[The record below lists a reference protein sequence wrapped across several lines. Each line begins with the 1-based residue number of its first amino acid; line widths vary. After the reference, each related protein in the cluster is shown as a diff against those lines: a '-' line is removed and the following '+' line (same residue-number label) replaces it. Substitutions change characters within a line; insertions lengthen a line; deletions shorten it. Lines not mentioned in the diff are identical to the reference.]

1 MLQLT
6 AKQVIE
12 IQNALNDDKR
22 KEVIIRVENG
32 NLVVILSTRK
42 RIA

>member
-12 IQNALNDDKR
+12 IQNALNADKR